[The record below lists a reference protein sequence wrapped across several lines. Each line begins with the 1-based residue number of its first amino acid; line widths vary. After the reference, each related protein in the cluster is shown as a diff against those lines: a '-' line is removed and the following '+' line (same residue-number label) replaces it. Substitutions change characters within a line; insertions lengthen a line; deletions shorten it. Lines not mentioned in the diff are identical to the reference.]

1 MVLSC
6 SPLAD
11 ALVPART
18 GIAGSL
24 RALSATGDRGKR
36 NALCLSDTLGKRAC
50 PPNRCSHR
58 RDHRRAHPG
67 LPPSATGGP
76 HYTPRQA
83 ETTSF
88 GRRTALRDVERHRAA
103 WARRRICHQP
113 RHVSPPQPTTRATD
127 CVWPHR
133 GGALPL
139 LRAPHTALPCPSQS
153 GASRRACC
161 HKALME
167 APGAAVPR

>member
-103 WARRRICHQP
+103 WARRRISHHA
-113 RHVSPPQPTTRATD
+113 RHCFATRG
-127 CVWPHR
+127 R
-133 GGALPL
+133 R
-139 LRAPHTALPCPSQS
+139 RAPRTVSGRIAEGPCLACAHRHTALRGPS
-153 GASRRACC
+153 R
-161 HKALME
+161 
-167 APGAAVPR
+167 PGAARKGVLS